1 MKYQKII
8 NLLDNTPNQTYKF
21 KAKNWVEINN
31 ESQGMYNEN
40 NQIRFKTTILR
51 SSLCDY
57 SDAYILVKRT
67 VTGENKAARDQQN
80 NAANKKVIFKNCA
93 PFINCINRI
102 NNIQVDDAHDIDVVM
117 SVYNLIEYSDH
128 YLKTS
133 GILMTIL

>member
-1 MKYQKII
+1 MEYQKII
-8 NLLDNTPNQTYKF
+8 NLLDNTPNQTCKF
-21 KAKNWVEINN
+21 KAKSWVEIND
-31 ESQGMYNEN
+31 ESQGMYNKN

-67 VTGENKAARDQQN
+67 VTRENKAARDQQN
-80 NAANKKVIFKNCA
+80 NVANKKVIFKNCA
-93 PFINCINRI
+93 PFTNCINRI

-133 GILMTIL
+133 GILMAIL